1 MVSEGT
7 SIKIFESLTSGIG
20 TRSMPII
27 VQPKLKGLTRT
38 LHNDK
43 F

>member
-7 SIKIFESLTSGIG
+7 SIKIFESLTHGIG
-20 TRSMPII
+20 KRSMSI
-27 VQPKLKGLTRT
+27 VQPKLKELTRT
-38 LHNDK
+38 LHNQK

>member
-20 TRSMPII
+20 TRSMPI

-38 LHNDK
+38 LHNEK